1 MHIEKHSGVSCNH
14 VETHRTCV
22 VRCAQCARCAVQG
35 VPCAVCNVLCSIHRA
50 PRGHTGRDPQRSPKG
65 PQRAPRGCKGA
76 QQGPKEAHKAP
87 ECHRGPKGPRRP
99 QGSHRGPEGPRDLRR
114 AQWAPQGPKGLH
126 MAPEAQ
132 PPRYSRVPKVLRMP
146 HEPLHLSYLP
156 VTSSESNYA
165 GFRST
170 RFTINW
176 LYPGGL
182 PTPRTPCK
190 GPIGPMGSPL
200 RSPG

>member
-1 MHIEKHSGVSCNH
+1 ML
-14 VETHRTCV
+14 
-22 VRCAQCARCAVQG
+22 CAM
-35 VPCAVCNVLCSIHRA
+35 CAVCPARCTNVQCAMYCVLSTGPHGA
-50 PRGHTGRDPQRSPKG
+50 TRGESLRG
-65 PQRAPRGCKGA
+65 PQRAPRGCKGS
-76 QQGPKEAHKAP
+76 QQSPKEAHKAP

-146 HEPLHLSYLP
+146 YEPLHLSYLP

-182 PTPRTPCK
+182 PTPRTPWK
-190 GPIGPMGSPL
+190 GPNGPNGAPSGPN
-200 RSPG
+200 RGPHWAQ